1 MTNLTE
7 ILNELTGRKT
17 LHVYDFDDTIV
28 KTDTPIIVIG
38 QDGSRKELTSHE
50 YATYVP
56 KPGERF
62 DFTEFDRMI
71 RSSKP
76 IDRNIDQLRAS
87 FSNVNIK
94 TTILTARRIAF
105 PIMKHLR
112 DTYKMNVYVVGVGS
126 SDPERKA
133 DYIENEVKRGY
144 TTVRFVDDSDKNLSA
159 VAARLRKYN
168 INLELINALTGKTV
182 SEPYL

>member
-1 MTNLTE
+1 MFNLTE
-7 ILNELTGRKT
+7 LLNELTGRNT

-28 KTDTPIIVIG
+28 KTDTPIIVVG
-38 QDGSRKELTSHE
+38 QNGSRRALTSHE
-50 YATYVP
+50 YATYVA
-56 KPGERF
+56 KPGETF
-62 DFTEFDRMI
+62 DFTEFDKMI

-76 IDRNIDQLRAS
+76 IDSNIDQLRAS
-87 FSNVNIK
+87 LDNPNIK

-112 DTYKMNVYVVGVGS
+112 DAYKMNVYVVGVGS
-126 SDPERKA
+126 SDPEKKA

-168 INLELINALTGKTV
+168 INLELINALSGKTV
-182 SEPYL
+182 SERYL